1 MSEPT
6 VFLAKPRAGPTV
18 HADSARAA
26 YNATDKAGSIV
37 ICDYES
43 SILPFCFNNC
53 WVIML
58 NNRKK
63 LGITHFAMIHG
74 DVCPEGLWLDVM
86 MDEMERVGADIVSAV
101 IPFRGDTGLTSTA
114 IADPGDSIRQ
124 RRLTLTEAFERGTT
138 WTEPGL
144 LVNTGLW
151 VARIDPSN
159 RWYEDV
165 CFRQTDWLVQTKSGS
180 FKALTLSEDWDFSR
194 QCIARGLKLYATLA
208 VKLHHGSKH
217 SHNHHPWGRMT
228 RDEAY
233 FEESPAEA
241 TKEAPVA
248 AVA

>member
-1 MSEPT
+1 MSGPI
-6 VFLAKPRAGPTV
+6 VFLAKPRSGAMV

-26 YNATDKAGSIV
+26 YNATEEAGSVI

-58 NNRKK
+58 NNRVK
-63 LGITHFAMIHG
+63 LGLTHFAMIHG
-74 DVCPEGLWLDVM
+74 DVCPEDWWLDTM
-86 MDEMERVGADIVSAV
+86 ITEMGRAGADIISAV

-114 IADPGDSIRQ
+114 ISDPGDSIRQ

-151 VARIDPSN
+151 VARLDPEN

-165 CFRQTDWLVQTKSGS
+165 CFRQTDWLIQTKSGS

-208 VKLHHGSKH
+208 VRLYHGSKH
-217 SHNHHPWGRMT
+217 SHNHNPWGRWD

-233 FEESPAEA
+233 FEEASEEA
-241 TKEAPVA
+241 TQEAVSA
-248 AVA
+248 AGA